1 MMVFLF
7 IPVFSENNIYFSIEN
22 INLHFEFEIFKNP
35 SILKKNQNAKE
46 SNKKKHICIYK
57 IKLFYVPST
66 TFFNYSIYT

>member
-35 SILKKNQNAKE
+35 SILKKK
-46 SNKKKHICIYK
+46 SKC
-57 IKLFYVPST
+57 
-66 TFFNYSIYT
+66 